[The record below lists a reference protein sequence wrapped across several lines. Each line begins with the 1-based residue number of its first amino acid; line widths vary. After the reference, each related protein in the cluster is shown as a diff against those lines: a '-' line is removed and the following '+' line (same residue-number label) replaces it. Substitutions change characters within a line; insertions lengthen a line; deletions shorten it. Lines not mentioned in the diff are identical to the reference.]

1 MEDSTMIKKLT
12 KRLGR
17 SSVLA
22 LVALAAIV
30 TTGTGCD
37 DIFGPSFAGFHSTP
51 PVAPVTP
58 KETVTWTDG
67 YEVVVVDYWY

>member
-1 MEDSTMIKKLT
+1 MIKKLT

-30 TTGTGCD
+30 TTGSGCD
-37 DIFGPSFAGFHSTP
+37 ENFGAPASPSD
-51 PVAPVTP
+51 P
-58 KETVTWTDG
+58 KETTYWFDG
-67 YEVVVVDYWY
+67 YEFVIWDVYY